1 MLELWQAEWCPY
13 SRRVRMRLTELGVD
27 FVAHQVEARSE
38 NRRRM
43 REATGLD
50 SIPVLVPEDGE
61 PMGDFNAILAWLDEH
76 YEETPETDHVR
87 AQIVAHGLE
96 PTRRP
101 G

>member
-1 MLELWQAEWCPY
+1 VIELWQAEWCPY

-27 FVAHQVEARSE
+27 FVARQVEARSE
-38 NRRRM
+38 NRHRM

-50 SIPVLVPEDGE
+50 SIPVLVPETGE
-61 PMGDFNAILAWLDEH
+61 PIGDFREILAFLDER

-96 PTRRP
+96 PTRPSR
-101 G
+101 